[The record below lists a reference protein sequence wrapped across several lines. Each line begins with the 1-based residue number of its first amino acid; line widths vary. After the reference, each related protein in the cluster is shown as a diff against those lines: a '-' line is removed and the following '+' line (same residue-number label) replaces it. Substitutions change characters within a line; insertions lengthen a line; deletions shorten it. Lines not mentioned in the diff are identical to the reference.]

1 MSLNLIFNAK
11 FQNSIIPG
19 IFQKQS
25 GVLEFLLEMT
35 YFLPSSYRVFSP
47 CNFCPELDFQSWITH
62 IEKTRS
68 FLELACFCHFQSI
81 GYYSYLVFILKHDI
95 QCFNSKF
102 HPFWDLP
109 ETIWNSG
116 NGMFFALNLI
126 LNAEFQNC
134 IIPGI
139 SFPNVII
146 LCTFKIIY

>member
-1 MSLNLIFNAK
+1 M
-11 FQNSIIPG
+11 QNSKILSFLESSRNNLELWNSSWKWP
-19 IFQKQS
+19 IFCQVHI
-25 GVLEFLLEMT
+25 GC
-35 YFLPSSYRVFSP
+35 FSHTI
-47 CNFCPELDFQSWITH
+47 FGPELDFQSWITH

-109 ETIWNSG
+109 ETIWNSW